1 MISELGWSKVGM
13 LSCPSTCSRCHGCC
27 WRKWSRDTMT
37 GRSTA
42 LFTSGGTSTV
52 TDIRQNSCCVS
63 VVLLAVSA
71 PKPSEKLSE
80 HTLKQWRH
88 DFVRPVGRDAK
99 QWHKLGGSGEF
110 LRPPSASRRH
120 RERFEQLLR
129 SLGSSVPA
137 ASLASV
143 TIHQLTKSKSPSNR
157 QQSTCTSINKWIF
170 DENSWAFSSS
180 ASKSPI
186 TFDS

>member
-88 DFVRPVGRDAK
+88 DFVRPVGRDAVAQTWRFRWVSSTTK
-99 QWHKLGGSGEF
+99 CFSTSQRTLWTASSISWLI
-110 LRPPSASRRH
+110 SASSFSRICNN
-120 RERFEQLLR
+120 
-129 SLGSSVPA
+129 S
-137 ASLASV
+137 
-143 TIHQLTKSKSPSNR
+143 
-157 QQSTCTSINKWIF
+157 SINQEQEPVK
-170 DENSWAFSSS
+170 S
-180 ASKSPI
+180 AAI
-186 TFDS
+186 NVHLD